1 MMKTRRVSTTFAT
14 TIAISLVLFAILGM
28 MPNASAQ
35 SVGISNMT
43 FSDTNPSDGDVVTI
57 SVTIFN
63 NGTFPVSNI
72 TLTFY
77 VDYGEIGNT
86 TGINLEANS
95 SSIQEIN
102 WTAESGTHTI
112 SAILSVN
119 GIPLPNT
126 EISSE
131 IDVALGDVNTLIGAL
146 ILIIAVVFIAP
157 LAPSIFEKLKGQNS
171 GRKRQEQTPKS

>member
-28 MPNASAQ
+28 TPSASAQ
-35 SVGISNMT
+35 SVGTSNMT
-43 FSDTNPSDGDVVTI
+43 FSDTNPFDGDVVTI

-77 VDYGEIGNT
+77 VDHGEIGNT

-95 SSIQEIN
+95 SSIQKID

-112 SAILSVN
+112 GAILSVN
-119 GIPLPNT
+119 GMPVPDT
-126 EISSE
+126 EIGSE
-131 IDVALGDVNTLIGAL
+131 IDVALGEANTLIGAL
-146 ILIIAVVFIAP
+146 ILIIAVVFITP
-157 LAPSIFEKLKGQNS
+157 LA
-171 GRKRQEQTPKS
+171 